1 MMEKIIVEIYPH
13 EYPMSNKTRMPE
25 ELFGELSTLATKS
38 FFVIKMIEGPGSNYE
53 PPRTLRL
60 IDCLVLRL

>member
-25 ELFGELSTLATKS
+25 ELFGELSILAT
-38 FFVIKMIEGPGSNYE
+38 FFVIKMIEGPSSNYE